1 MQIFAIED
9 SSKSIDVV
17 AGMIW
22 HPLVPD
28 NFKKDLPPLAAET
41 RTDLYV
47 YRRSAKAMVGLT
59 DTESGARPG
68 QVALGMI
75 VSNYLEETESDTQ
88 NALIALKLPGFP
100 DLFSYLMISDG
111 FILADGDQL
120 GTEEEIRGRFIS
132 DLSAEGWDCLICPED
147 WTVRKSKPVELA
159 EMLPLVKD
167 KLAIPKTWRL
177 QPTKPPVAKTILQ
190 GLAIFALLAVPYYG
204 YQYWAEANAKQA
216 AAQFAAQQA
225 QREDAERNAR
235 LTAEPWPA
243 IPRAGSF
250 LFACQKSIEAM
261 GLIAGNWG
269 VNEFVCEA
277 NIFTIKWE
285 RSNGEAW
292 VTHLKSLHPSA
303 VLSDDGAFATA
314 TTQFNPP
321 PIASAEGKIPQAI
334 ERIDQLRDL
343 ENAYGMTVR
352 LNLKPNAAAPEI
364 GANGTPLPMPHWK
377 SFQVE
382 LDTQLSPM
390 TALSAIDAPGF
401 RVTKLRGSY
410 KEGLLKYQLTGTQ
423 YATP

>member
-1 MQIFAIED
+1 
-9 SSKSIDVV
+9 
-17 AGMIW
+17 
-22 HPLVPD
+22 
-28 NFKKDLPPLAAET
+28 
-41 RTDLYV
+41 
-47 YRRSAKAMVGLT
+47 
-59 DTESGARPG
+59 
-68 QVALGMI
+68 
-75 VSNYLEETESDTQ
+75 
-88 NALIALKLPGFP
+88 
-100 DLFSYLMISDG
+100 
-111 FILADGDQL
+111 
-120 GTEEEIRGRFIS
+120 
-132 DLSAEGWDCLICPED
+132 
-147 WTVRKSKPVELA
+147 
-159 EMLPLVKD
+159 MLPLIKD

-225 QREDAERNAR
+225 QREDAERHAR

-243 IPRAGSF
+243 IPRAGAF
-250 LFACQKSIEAM
+250 LFACQKSIEAI

-277 NIFTIKWE
+277 NKFTIKWE

-321 PIASAEGKIPQAI
+321 PLASAEGKIPQSI
-334 ERIDQLRDL
+334 ERIDQLIDL

-390 TALSAIDAPGF
+390 TVLAAIDAPGF